1 MAFRSE
7 YLTLNCRKENLKFGR
22 QLSPKHVVTNYSAI
36 VQLPIVKPQL
46 LTQLKIIQTR
56 IRYRTIIP
64 AHQII
69 IIMEVLRMEILTPQ
83 TSILVTIT
91 LITLDSG
98 YLTSLSKYKII

>member
-7 YLTLNCRKENLKFGR
+7 DLTLNCRKENLKFGPH
-22 QLSPKHVVTNYSAI
+22 LSPKHVVTNYSAI
-36 VQLPIVKPQL
+36 VQPIVKPQL
-46 LTQLKIIQTR
+46 LTQIKIIQTR

-98 YLTSLSKYKII
+98 YLMSLSKYKKI